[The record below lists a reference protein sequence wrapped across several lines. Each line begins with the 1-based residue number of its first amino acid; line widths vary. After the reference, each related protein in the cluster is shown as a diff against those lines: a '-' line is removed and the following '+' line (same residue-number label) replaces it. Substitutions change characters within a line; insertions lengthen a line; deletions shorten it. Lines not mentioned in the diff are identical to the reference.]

1 MIRVTVWNENLSE
14 TKYED
19 VAALFPKGIHGYL
32 AVLFGKE
39 ADLDVRTATM
49 DQPENGLPDEVL
61 ENTDVLIWWAH
72 TGHHLV
78 SDGVAWKVQQ
88 RVLRGMG
95 LIVLHSAHL
104 SKPFQLLMGTS
115 CTLKWRDG
123 DFERLW
129 TVLPNHPIAQG
140 VGEFIELEEEEMY
153 GERFDVPEP
162 DELVFIGWFSGGE
175 VFRSG
180 CCWNRGLG
188 RVFYFQPGHESN
200 TAYFQAPIQRIL
212 LNAVR
217 WAAPSSI
224 APSIECPQAL
234 PSPEE
239 LRRQREEKA

>member
-180 CCWNRGLG
+180 LAG
-188 RVFYFQPGHESN
+188 
-200 TAYFQAPIQRIL
+200 
-212 LNAVR
+212 
-217 WAAPSSI
+217 SSI
-224 APSIECPQAL
+224 SNPGM
-234 PSPEE
+234 SPTPPISR
-239 LRRQREEKA
+239 LRSNGFS

>member
-39 ADLDVRTATM
+39 ADSLRLLA
-49 DQPENGLPDEVL
+49 ENLLTRQVL

-140 VGEFIELEEEEMY
+140 VHRAGR
-153 GERFDVPEP
+153 GGDVW
-162 DELVFIGWFSGGE
+162 G
-175 VFRSG
+175 
-180 CCWNRGLG
+180 
-188 RVFYFQPGHESN
+188 
-200 TAYFQAPIQRIL
+200 
-212 LNAVR
+212 
-217 WAAPSSI
+217 
-224 APSIECPQAL
+224 AL
-234 PSPEE
+234 
-239 LRRQREEKA
+239 

>member
-1 MIRVTVWNENLSE
+1 MIRVTVWNENLCES
-14 TKYED
+14 KYED
-19 VAALFPKGIHGYL
+19 VVALFPKGIHGYL

-39 ADLDVRTATM
+39 TDIEVRTATM

-61 ENTDVLIWWAH
+61 ENTDVLVWWAH
-72 TGHHLV
+72 IGHHLV

-129 TVLPNHPIAQG
+129 TVQPNHPIARG
-140 VGEFIELEEEEMY
+140 IGEYIELEEEEMY

-162 DELVFIGWFSGGE
+162 DELVFVGWFSGGE

-200 TAYFQAPIQRIL
+200 TAYSGRHSPFHRMPAG
-212 LNAVR
+212 
-217 WAAPSSI
+217 SSVTGGGT
-224 APSIECPQAL
+224 ASA
-234 PSPEE
+234 
-239 LRRQREEKA
+239 

>member
-1 MIRVTVWNENLSE
+1 MKMWRRCSQREFI
-14 TKYED
+14 
-19 VAALFPKGIHGYL
+19 GYL

-115 CTLKWRDG
+115 CTLK
-123 DFERLW
+123 
-129 TVLPNHPIAQG
+129 
-140 VGEFIELEEEEMY
+140 
-153 GERFDVPEP
+153 
-162 DELVFIGWFSGGE
+162 
-175 VFRSG
+175 
-180 CCWNRGLG
+180 
-188 RVFYFQPGHESN
+188 
-200 TAYFQAPIQRIL
+200 
-212 LNAVR
+212 
-217 WAAPSSI
+217 
-224 APSIECPQAL
+224 
-234 PSPEE
+234 
-239 LRRQREEKA
+239 

>member
-153 GERFDVPEP
+153 GER
-162 DELVFIGWFSGGE
+162 LTSRNRMSWFSSAGSRAGRCS
-175 VFRSG
+175 VRAAAG
-180 CCWNRGLG
+180 IAGLAG
-188 RVFYFQPGHESN
+188 
-200 TAYFQAPIQRIL
+200 
-212 LNAVR
+212 
-217 WAAPSSI
+217 SSI
-224 APSIECPQAL
+224 SNPGM
-234 PSPEE
+234 SPTPPISR
-239 LRRQREEKA
+239 LRSSGFS

>member
-200 TAYFQAPIQRIL
+200 TAYFQAPD
-212 LNAVR
+212 
-217 WAAPSSI
+217 
-224 APSIECPQAL
+224 
-234 PSPEE
+234 SPERGA
-239 LRRQREEKA
+239 LGGPVVYRAVHRMSTSPAFP

>member
-1 MIRVTVWNENLSE
+1 MIRVTVWNENLCES
-14 TKYED
+14 KYED

-39 ADLDVRTATM
+39 TDIEVRTATM

-61 ENTDVLIWWAH
+61 ENTDVLVWWAH
-72 TGHHLV
+72 IGHHLV

-129 TVLPNHPIAQG
+129 TVQPNHPIARG
-140 VGEFIELEEEEMY
+140 IGEYIELEEEEMY

-162 DELVFIGWFSGGE
+162 DELVFVGWFSGGE

-180 CCWNRGLG
+180 CCWNPRT
-188 RVFYFQPGHESN
+188 RPGVLFPAR
-200 TAYFQAPIQRIL
+200 T
-212 LNAVR
+212 
-217 WAAPSSI
+217 
-224 APSIECPQAL
+224 
-234 PSPEE
+234 
-239 LRRQREEKA
+239 

>member
-1 MIRVTVWNENLSE
+1 MRI
-14 TKYED
+14 
-19 VAALFPKGIHGYL
+19 F
-32 AVLFGKE
+32 
-39 ADLDVRTATM
+39 ADDMRFSFARIPP
-49 DQPENGLPDEVL
+49 Q
-61 ENTDVLIWWAH
+61 
-72 TGHHLV
+72 
-78 SDGVAWKVQQ
+78 
-88 RVLRGMG
+88 
-95 LIVLHSAHL
+95 
-104 SKPFQLLMGTS
+104 PFQLLMGTS

-239 LRRQREEKA
+239 LRRQRAEKA

>member
-140 VGEFIELEEEEMY
+140 VGEFI
-153 GERFDVPEP
+153 
-162 DELVFIGWFSGGE
+162 GWFSGGE

-239 LRRQREEKA
+239 LRRQRAEKA

>member
-32 AVLFGKE
+32 AVLFSKE

-153 GERFDVPEP
+153 G
-162 DELVFIGWFSGGE
+162 G
-175 VFRSG
+175 
-180 CCWNRGLG
+180 
-188 RVFYFQPGHESN
+188 
-200 TAYFQAPIQRIL
+200 
-212 LNAVR
+212 
-217 WAAPSSI
+217 
-224 APSIECPQAL
+224 AL
-234 PSPEE
+234 
-239 LRRQREEKA
+239 